1 MSRGSLWAGL
11 RAKPAWALRQACQ
24 EGWTAQRVRTDLLAG
39 VVVGIVALPLSM
51 ALGIATGVGPQAGLY
66 ASIIA
71 GFVSALT
78 GGSRV
83 QVSGPTAAFLGILV
97 PVVAQHGVVGLVV
110 ATFLA
115 GFLLV
120 GLGAVGLG
128 RAISLVPFPVTAGLT
143 AGVGATIA
151 LLQLQ
156 DFFGLHIEQLPIE
169 TLPRMLVVVQHLHTW
184 SWLDAALG
192 CLALAILLGLPKL
205 VRSIPPA
212 LVAVSAASLAGV
224 WATRVWPTARL
235 DTIASACGTPAA
247 PHGIAARLPS
257 FHVPWAELERG
268 LDFATLQALFP
279 SAVAIALLG
288 AMISLLSA
296 VVSDGLSGRRHDPDA
311 ELMGQGLGNIAASL
325 FGGFASTGAVARTT
339 ANVRAGAATPLAAAA
354 HAVFLALLVV
364 TMAPLLGLLPLSA
377 LAAVLMVVAW
387 HMINVSHL
395 VRIVRTAPRADAAV
409 LLACIVL
416 TVAFNMI
423 TAVLVGIA
431 LAGILF
437 IRRMS
442 DLTDIAVHDTHPDQ
456 ALHLPAGTVVYRVSG
471 PLFFGAAQRAMQE
484 FERVNTTTRH
494 VIVDLQAVPAIDATG
509 LVNLAGAVT
518 ALEGRGMRVSL
529 AGLQAKPRADIERA
543 LLTWSVRP
551 QLYASVQAAL
561 DTNATPSG
569 HTREDEARR
578 QT

>member
-1 MSRGSLWAGL
+1 MRRDSLWAGL

-235 DTIASACGTPAA
+235 DTIASACGTPDA

-268 LDFATLQALFP
+268 LDLATLQALFP
-279 SAVAIALLG
+279 SAIAIALLG

-296 VVSDGLSGRRHDPDA
+296 IVSDGLSGRRHDPDA
-311 ELMGQGLGNIAASL
+311 ELMGQGFGNIAASL

-416 TVAFNMI
+416 TLAFNMI

-442 DLTDIAVHDTHPDQ
+442 DLTDIAVHETHPDQ

-551 QLYASVQAAL
+551 QLFSSVQAAL
-561 DTNATPSG
+561 DASTTPSG
-569 HTREDEARR
+569 HTREH
-578 QT
+578 

>member
-1 MSRGSLWAGL
+1 MRRDSLWAGL

-110 ATFLA
+110 ATFMA

-561 DTNATPSG
+561 DTSATPSG

>member
-224 WATRVWPTARL
+224 WATRVWPMARL

>member
-1 MSRGSLWAGL
+1 VSRGSLWAGL

-551 QLYASVQAAL
+551 QLYAGVQAAL
-561 DTNATPSG
+561 DTSATPSG

>member
-1 MSRGSLWAGL
+1 MTHDSLWARL
-11 RAKPAWALRQACQ
+11 RTKPAWALRQACQ

-66 ASIIA
+66 ASIVA

-97 PVVAQHGVVGLVV
+97 PVVAQHGVAGLVV

-115 GFLLV
+115 GFMLV

-169 TLPRMLVVVQHLHTW
+169 TLPRMLAVVQHLHTW

-192 CLALAILLGLPKL
+192 CLSLAILIVLPKL
-205 VRSIPPA
+205 VRSLPPA

-224 WATRVWPTARL
+224 WATRVWPHARL
-235 DTIASACGTPAA
+235 DTIASACGTPET

-268 LDFATLQALFP
+268 LDFATVQALFP

-296 VVSDGLSGRRHDPDA
+296 VVSDGLSSRRHDPDA

-354 HAVFLALLVV
+354 HAVFLALLVIG
-364 TMAPLLGLLPLSA
+364 MAPLLGFLPLSA

-387 HMINVSHL
+387 HMINVTHL

-409 LLACIVL
+409 LLACFVL

-442 DLTDIAVHDTHPDQ
+442 ELTDIAVHDNHHDQ
-456 ALHLPAGTVVYRVSG
+456 ALHVPAGTVVYRVSG

-484 FERVNTTTRH
+484 FERVNTNTRH
-494 VIVDLQAVPAIDATG
+494 VVVDLHAVPAIDATG
-509 LVNLAGAVT
+509 LVNLAGAVA

-529 AGLQAKPRADIERA
+529 AGLQALPRADIERA
-543 LLTWSVRP
+543 LQTWSVRP

-561 DTNATPSG
+561 DTSAAPSTD
-569 HTREDEARR
+569 TRDD
-578 QT
+578 